1 MKKQDNKGI
10 TLITLVI
17 TVVVLTILAGV
28 SINAVVGDDG
38 IIAKARENANTTKET
53 STKEKLNRLILEYQ
67 LAKTDESLENFL
79 KTKIPSKI
87 DKVTNNGDGT
97 LTIEKDGVTVIVNAT
112 QTSDP
117 STSTKPTKPDEPSSP
132 YMNKN
137 TEVTYPDGTA
147 WIPEGFKIADDSAS
161 TVQGGVVIEDKDG
174 NQFVWV
180 PVDSIDDYKRTAY
193 KNEDINSMHIEDLP
207 EDERASVEKYKGF
220 YIGRYEAG
228 DKDSTELKTLRTSES
243 NSNNRISIKEGQTP
257 YNYVTRARAKS
268 LSAGFRIQQNYGL
281 NIITKLVSSYA
292 WDTTI
297 AFIQKTVNNYGISS
311 PQGNYGDV
319 NTFTYTDITGTI
331 KTKTSTSNGIIP
343 TGQTTAVCNIF
354 DMGGNVSEW
363 TTELYPKT
371 SFPYV
376 ARGGVY
382 YDLYAGYPAGIRVGN
397 NELANSTI
405 GFRIT
410 IFFQI

>member
-10 TLITLVI
+10 TLITLII
-17 TVVVLTILAGV
+17 TLVVLTILAGV
-28 SINAVVGDDG
+28 SINAVVGEDG
-38 IIAKARENANTTKET
+38 IIEKARENANTTKET

-97 LTIEKDGVTVIVNAT
+97 LTIKKDGVTVTVNAT
-112 QTSDP
+112 QTSNP

-137 TEVTYPDGTA
+137 TEVTYPDGTL

-180 PVDSIDDYKRTAY
+180 PVDSISDYKRTWYTGEGSFSSYSESLA
-193 KNEDINSMHIEDLP
+193 D
-207 EDERASVEKYKGF
+207 DEKKSVTTYKGF

-228 DKDSTELKTLRTSES
+228 DKENTEAKQMRSSSDITKTVT
-243 NSNNRISIKEGQTP
+243 IKEGQAP
-257 YNYVTRARAKS
+257 YNYVTKTQAIS
-268 LSAGFRIQQNYGL
+268 LAENFATKQGYKAT
-281 NIITKLVSSYA
+281 TKLVSSYA

-297 AFIQKTVNNYGISS
+297 AFIQKVVKDYGNSS
-311 PQGNYGDV
+311 PQGNYFD
-319 NTFTYTDITGTI
+319 TSFPYTDITG
-331 KTKTSTSNGIIP
+331 KYQNKANKDNLLIP
-343 TGQTTAVCNIF
+343 TGQTTPVCNFYDI
-354 DMGGNVSEW
+354 GGNIYEW
-363 TTELYPKT
+363 TTESCSSTYGIYN
-371 SFPYV
+371 SY
-376 ARGGVY
+376 RGGKY
-382 YDLYAGYPAGIRVGN
+382 NNGYAQIPAGYRFNGAVYG
-397 NELANSTI
+397 ESFM

-410 IFFQI
+410 LFM

>member
-79 KTKIPSKI
+79 KTKIPNKI

-97 LTIEKDGVTVIVNAT
+97 LTIEKDGVTVTVNAT
-112 QTSDP
+112 QTSNP

-132 YMNKN
+132 YMKKN
-137 TEVTYPDGTA
+137 TEVTYPDGTV

-180 PVDSIDDYKRTAY
+180 PVDSISDYKRTWYTGEGSFSSYSESLA
-193 KNEDINSMHIEDLP
+193 D
-207 EDERASVEKYKGF
+207 DEKTSVTTYKGF

-228 DKDSTELKTLRTSES
+228 DKENTEAKQMRSSSDITKTVT
-243 NSNNRISIKEGQTP
+243 IKEGQTP
-257 YNYVTRARAKS
+257 YNYVTKTQAIS
-268 LSAGFRIQQNYGL
+268 LAENFATKQGYKAT
-281 NIITKLVSSYA
+281 TKLVSSYA

-297 AFIQKTVNNYGISS
+297 AFIQKVVKDYGNSS
-311 PQGNYGDV
+311 PQGNYFD
-319 NTFTYTDITGTI
+319 TLFPYTDITG
-331 KTKTSTSNGIIP
+331 KYQNKANKDNLLIP
-343 TGQTTAVCNIF
+343 TGQTTPVCNFYDI
-354 DMGGNVSEW
+354 GGNIYEW
-363 TTELYPKT
+363 TTESCSSTYGIYN
-371 SFPYV
+371 SY
-376 ARGGVY
+376 RGGKY
-382 YDLYAGYPAGIRVGN
+382 NNGYAQIPAGYRFNGAVYG
-397 NELANSTI
+397 ESFM

-410 IFFQI
+410 LFM

>member
-10 TLITLVI
+10 TLITLII
-17 TVVVLTILAGV
+17 TLVVLTILAGV
-28 SINAVVGDDG
+28 SINAVVGEDG
-38 IIAKARENANTTKET
+38 IIEKARENANTTKET

-97 LTIEKDGVTVIVNAT
+97 LTIKKDGVTVTVNAT
-112 QTSDP
+112 QTSNP

-132 YMNKN
+132 YMKKN
-137 TEVTYPDGTA
+137 TEVTYPDGTV

-161 TVQGGVVIEDKDG
+161 TVQGGAVIEDKDG

-180 PVDSIDDYKRTAY
+180 PVDSIGDYKRRAY

-257 YNYVTRARAKS
+257 YNYVTRAQAKS

-319 NTFTYTDITGTI
+319 STFTYTDITGTR
-331 KTKTSTSNGIIP
+331 KTKTSNGIIP

-397 NELANSTI
+397 NELAHSTI

>member
-97 LTIEKDGVTVIVNAT
+97 LTIEKDGVTVTVNAT
-112 QTSDP
+112 QTSNP

-132 YMNKN
+132 YMKKN
-137 TEVTYPDGTA
+137 TEVTYPDGTV

-180 PVDSIDDYKRTAY
+180 PVDSIGDYKRTAY

-257 YNYVTRARAKS
+257 YNYVTRAQAKS

-319 NTFTYTDITGTI
+319 STFTYTDITGTI
-331 KTKTSTSNGIIP
+331 KTKTSTNSGIIP

-397 NELANSTI
+397 NELAHSTI